1 MMRSLKKA
9 MYWQSGLRLPVVEKS
24 HAFSQHIPEIFERDM
39 GYNEKEFFRVLPA
52 AVGEYQFS
60 RNENSIEIT
69 HHDNQHLIKLDL
81 SALPDRLL
89 GSIRIQRMGV
99 QFSFSN
105 MDDKE
110 RRKFMQRFD
119 SRFQRGGG

>member
-9 MYWQSGLRLPVVEKS
+9 MSWQSGLRLPVVKTS
-24 HAFSQHIPEIFERDM
+24 HAFSKNVPEIFKRDM

-52 AVGEYQFS
+52 AAGEYQFS
-60 RNENSIEIT
+60 RNNNSIEIT
-69 HHDNQHLIKLDL
+69 HPDNQHLIKLDL
-81 SALPDRLL
+81 SVLPDRLL
-89 GSIRIQRMGV
+89 GAIRIQRMGV

-105 MDDKE
+105 MNDDE
-110 RRKFMQRFD
+110 RLKFMQHFD